1 MIKRILRSAESTV
14 PSLLKWHQCFKSS
27 QLSKKTTCLYSHYFL
42 LRRVSRR
49 HWRWLGR
56 SSWTVWIS
64 TSPPGCQLVRSW
76 RKLLRRGIRY
86 ETAHFVRFCL
96 FSLFVCTSSSGPL
109 ITLMVIWFTEGVHL
123 LLLFQ
128 EDTEVLTSHP
138 RDVISPWS
146 ALGPPLD
153 FPGTPHLGDIQE
165 ASFNVEE

>member
-1 MIKRILRSAESTV
+1 M
-14 PSLLKWHQCFKSS
+14 
-27 QLSKKTTCLYSHYFL
+27 
-42 LRRVSRR
+42 
-49 HWRWLGR
+49 GR

-86 ETAHFVRFCL
+86 EAAHSVSFCL

-109 ITLMVIWFTEGVHL
+109 ITLMVIWFTEGVAFAEMSRCPYVPVPFHL

-128 EDTEVLTSHP
+128 GDTEVLKSHL

-146 ALGPPLD
+146 ALGPPTD

-165 ASFNVEE
+165 ASFNVE